1 MIFVCG
7 KNHSFLSFLSLF
19 HQEAINKQNMAI
31 RLQLESALAENRQLR
46 FVLQQQQQ
54 LGMAAAAA
62 GPSSGG
68 TANAMPP
75 HAMMLP
81 NPLMMD
87 PTTVAF
93 LLSNATMG
101 GQLGQQGLQQFPQ
114 GQNPMLQGNNMQ
126 GNNTMTATA
135 NTQAIAQLLVNQRAT
150 AGATASVSD
159 TRSISSTQSD

>member
-54 LGMAAAAA
+54 LGMAA
-62 GPSSGG
+62 PI

-93 LLSNATMG
+93 LFSNATMG